1 MLSHANYL
9 QKILDKTMFFS
20 IIKTTFYFYKLK
32 THTIMDEKKKQ
43 GIQPSNNYDP
53 TKHEYYDADTHNVTP
68 YSHRT
73 KVVAQ
78 ILLVLLIIAFAV
90 LVWHNWKEFAN
101 FFI

>member
-1 MLSHANYL
+1 MQIIYK
-9 QKILDKTMFFS
+9 KILDKTMFFS

-53 TKHEYYDADTHNVTP
+53 TQHEYYDADTHNVTP
-68 YSHRT
+68 CSHRI
-73 KVVAQ
+73 KVLAQ
-78 ILLVLLIIAFAV
+78 IFLVLLIIAFAV